1 MVRFLLTISSRCN
14 PVSTLSNTMKPI
26 LSLLAVLLLSSSGVQ
41 AQPCTIPN
49 ALFADD
55 TIVVCQGTSYQL
67 TVPSIT
73 GATYVW
79 STTEA
84 NQSIQVQVNGRYWVE
99 VTDGACSVSD
109 TVTVLFNSF
118 LLSPSVSDIKL
129 CKGRAAA
136 PLQVA
141 GQQVRWYS
149 DPIGGTGNT
158 TMPVPSTADT
168 GRMTYWV
175 TQTIRG
181 CESPRVPLLV
191 RVINKPQ
198 FELGEAFIIPCGA
211 AGITLQVVADGESAY
226 RWSNGSTDISIVAPV
241 RGRYW
246 LYAENMCGS
255 HRDTTVAV
263 ECQDKCVQFPTA
275 FTPNSD
281 GLNDKFQ
288 ASCFCPVPAYK
299 LIIYNRNGEQVFQTT
314 DPAAGWDGYFRGKLQ
329 PNGAYVY
336 YTEFFDFV
344 LKQSFRQRGSFVLL
358 R

>member
-1 MVRFLLTISSRCN
+1 
-14 PVSTLSNTMKPI
+14 MKPI

-191 RVINKPQ
+191 RVI
-198 FELGEAFIIPCGA
+198 E
-211 AGITLQVVADGESAY
+211 
-226 RWSNGSTDISIVAPV
+226 
-241 RGRYW
+241 
-246 LYAENMCGS
+246 
-255 HRDTTVAV
+255 
-263 ECQDKCVQFPTA
+263 
-275 FTPNSD
+275 
-281 GLNDKFQ
+281 
-288 ASCFCPVPAYK
+288 
-299 LIIYNRNGEQVFQTT
+299 
-314 DPAAGWDGYFRGKLQ
+314 
-329 PNGAYVY
+329 
-336 YTEFFDFV
+336 
-344 LKQSFRQRGSFVLL
+344 
-358 R
+358 